1 MNTASIVSV
10 LMPVYNMADVVSKS
24 INSILNQTYSNFEF
38 LILDDGSTDNT
49 WDILSTHKD
58 CRISLH
64 RFEIKKGRPEARNF
78 LLKKATGEY
87 VVWIDSDDFAL
98 PQLIETKLKQFKIH
112 PQVIGIGNSAI
123 IKLDENYYTKTL
135 VSNTSLLKAQI
146 LFKSPFV
153 FSSFMHKNIRNIYF
167 DTNLNRSEDMNFIFD
182 LFKHGQVINIS
193 DNLLL
198 VNYGLSENHHQIFI
212 DSLPYIKLYTQKVL
226 PTDAQFPMDNFIVL
240 LREPKT
246 MTHQNI
252 HESIFAFKQILPNL
266 KLTYPAIYN
275 EIKAIYTYQVLKC
288 SWVVS
293 PVFLKY
299 LRWAN
304 PFHVFQLYLTKY

>member
-1 MNTASIVSV
+1 
-10 LMPVYNMADVVSKS
+10 
-24 INSILNQTYSNFEF
+24 
-38 LILDDGSTDNT
+38 
-49 WDILSTHKD
+49 
-58 CRISLH
+58 
-64 RFEIKKGRPEARNF
+64 
-78 LLKKATGEY
+78 
-87 VVWIDSDDFAL
+87 
-98 PQLIETKLKQFKIH
+98 
-112 PQVIGIGNSAI
+112 
-123 IKLDENYYTKTL
+123 
-135 VSNTSLLKAQI
+135 
-146 LFKSPFV
+146 
-153 FSSFMHKNIRNIYF
+153 MHKNNLEIQF
-167 DTNLNRSEDMNFIFD
+167 DDKFVRTEDTDFIF
-182 LFKHGQVINIS
+182 KIS
-193 DNLLL
+193 QLGIVSSIQEKLI
-198 VNYGLSENHHQIFI
+198 VYGLSENHHQVFI

-252 HESIFAFKQILPNL
+252 HESIIAFKQILPNL
-266 KLTYPAIYN
+266 KLTYPAIHN

>member
-1 MNTASIVSV
+1 MNTAPLVSV

-49 WDILSTHKD
+49 WDILSTHND
-58 CRISLH
+58 FRLSLH
-64 RFEIKKGRPEARNF
+64 RFEINKGRPEARNF

-87 VVWIDSDDFAL
+87 VVWIDADDFAL
-98 PQLIETKLKQFKIH
+98 PQLIEIKLKQFKIH
-112 PQVIGIGNSAI
+112 PQVIGIGNSAT
-123 IKLDENYYTKTL
+123 IKLNENYFNKRL
-135 VSNTSLLKAQI
+135 VSNISLLKAQI
-146 LFKSPFV
+146 LFKNPFV
-153 FSSFMHKNIRNIYF
+153 FSGFMHKNNLEIQF
-167 DTNLNRSEDMNFIFD
+167 DDKFFRTEDTDFIF
-182 LFKHGQVINIS
+182 KIS
-193 DNLLL
+193 QLGIVSSIQEKLI
-198 VNYGLSENHHQIFI
+198 VFGLSENHHKIFI

-226 PTDAQFPMDNFIVL
+226 PTDAQFPIDNFIVL

>member
-1 MNTASIVSV
+1 MNTAPLVSV

-24 INSILNQTYSNFEF
+24 INSILNQTYSNFEL

-49 WDILSTHKD
+49 WDILLTHND
-58 CRISLH
+58 CRLSLH
-64 RFEIKKGRPEARNF
+64 RFEINKGRPEARNF

-87 VVWIDSDDFAL
+87 VVWIDADDFAL
-98 PQLIETKLKQFKIH
+98 PQLIETKLKHFKIQ
-112 PQVIGIGNSAI
+112 PQVIGIGNSAT
-123 IKLDENYYTKTL
+123 IKLNENYHTKTL
-135 VSNTSLLKAQI
+135 VTNTALLKAQI

-153 FSSFMHKNIRNIYF
+153 FSGFMHKSNLEIQF
-167 DTNLNRSEDMNFIFD
+167 DDMFVRTEDTDFIF
-182 LFKHGQVINIS
+182 KIS
-193 DNLLL
+193 QLGIVSSIQEKLI
-198 VNYGLSENHHQIFI
+198 VYGLSENHHQAFI
-212 DSLPYIKLYTQKVL
+212 DSLPFIKLYTQKVL

-252 HESIFAFKQILPNL
+252 HESIIAFKQILPNL

-304 PFHVFQLYLTKY
+304 PFQMFQLYLTKY

>member
-1 MNTASIVSV
+1 M
-10 LMPVYNMADVVSKS
+10 
-24 INSILNQTYSNFEF
+24 
-38 LILDDGSTDNT
+38 
-49 WDILSTHKD
+49 
-58 CRISLH
+58 
-64 RFEIKKGRPEARNF
+64 
-78 LLKKATGEY
+78 
-87 VVWIDSDDFAL
+87 
-98 PQLIETKLKQFKIH
+98 
-112 PQVIGIGNSAI
+112 
-123 IKLDENYYTKTL
+123 
-135 VSNTSLLKAQI
+135 
-146 LFKSPFV
+146 
-153 FSSFMHKNIRNIYF
+153 
-167 DTNLNRSEDMNFIFD
+167 
-182 LFKHGQVINIS
+182 
-193 DNLLL
+193 
-198 VNYGLSENHHQIFI
+198 
-212 DSLPYIKLYTQKVL
+212 PYIKLYTQKVL
-226 PTDAQFPMDNFIVL
+226 PTDAQFPIDNFIVL

>member
-1 MNTASIVSV
+1 MNTGPLVSV

-24 INSILNQTYSNFEF
+24 INSILNQTYSNFEL

-49 WDILSTHKD
+49 WDILLTHND
-58 CRISLH
+58 CRLSLH
-64 RFEIKKGRPEARNF
+64 RFEINKGRPEARNF

-87 VVWIDSDDFAL
+87 VVWIDADDFAL
-98 PQLIETKLKQFKIH
+98 PQLIETKLKLFKIQ
-112 PQVIGIGNSAI
+112 PQVIGIGNSAT
-123 IKLDENYYTKTL
+123 IKLNENYHTKTL
-135 VSNTSLLKAQI
+135 ITNTALLKAQI

-153 FSSFMHKNIRNIYF
+153 FSGFMHKNNLEIQF
-167 DTNLNRSEDMNFIFD
+167 DDKFVRAEDTDFIF
-182 LFKHGQVINIS
+182 KIS
-193 DNLLL
+193 QLGIVSSIQEKLI
-198 VNYGLSENHHQIFI
+198 VYGLSENHHQIFI

-293 PVFLKY
+293 PIFLKY

-304 PFHVFQLYLTKY
+304 PFQMFQLYLTKY

>member
-1 MNTASIVSV
+1 
-10 LMPVYNMADVVSKS
+10 MPVYNMADVVSKS

-49 WDILSTHKD
+49 WDILSTHND
-58 CRISLH
+58 CRLSLH
-64 RFEIKKGRPEARNF
+64 RFEINKSRPEARNF

-87 VVWIDSDDFAL
+87 VVWIDADDFAL
-98 PQLIETKLKQFKIH
+98 PQLIEIKLKQFKIQ
-112 PQVIGIGNSAI
+112 PQVIGIGNSAT
-123 IKLDENYYTKTL
+123 IKLNENYFNKRL
-135 VSNTSLLKAQI
+135 VSNISLLKAQI
-146 LFKSPFV
+146 LFKNPFV
-153 FSSFMHKNIRNIYF
+153 FSGFMHKNNLEIQF
-167 DTNLNRSEDMNFIFD
+167 DDKFVRTEDTDFIF
-182 LFKHGQVINIS
+182 KIS
-193 DNLLL
+193 QLGIVSSIQEKLI
-198 VNYGLSENHHQIFI
+198 VYGLSENHHQVFI

-252 HESIFAFKQILPNL
+252 HESIIAFKQILPNL